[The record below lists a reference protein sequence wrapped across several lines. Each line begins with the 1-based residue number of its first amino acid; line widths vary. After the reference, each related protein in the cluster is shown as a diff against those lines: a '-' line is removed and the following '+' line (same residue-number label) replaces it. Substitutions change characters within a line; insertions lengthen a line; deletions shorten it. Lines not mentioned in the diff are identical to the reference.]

1 MIEEISIYGY
11 IIYYISI
18 IVKRNMKNEGYYLL
32 FFLFIV
38 LSFIIFYNQSPN
50 KQLSSL
56 QPAQPSLH
64 QYHTQHAQHAQ
75 HAPQMNKKTITNN
88 NTMKNYTYNIE
99 NIDIHKDNLT
109 NSDNNK
115 LGCANS
121 KYDPELEDV
130 YSTTLR
136 GKEYDPQTPDEI
148 YNYSIKPNK
157 SDLPIVNPPV
167 QLLLNNAPLRLSERH
182 LM

>member
-1 MIEEISIYGY
+1 
-11 IIYYISI
+11 
-18 IVKRNMKNEGYYLL
+18 MKNEGYYLL

-50 KQLSSL
+50 EQLSSL
-56 QPAQPSLH
+56 QPAQPAQPSLH
-64 QYHTQHAQHAQ
+64 QYHTQHAK

-121 KYDPELEDV
+121 KYEPELEDV

-136 GKEYDPQTPDEI
+136 GKEYDPQTPDDI

-157 SDLPIVNPPV
+157 SDLPIVNPPL